1 MYMAQIGS
9 MSNPYL
15 YETVKM
21 MVGQSVAVQT
31 VKNVQQGMLTS
42 VLPDHIVVEVCHV
55 PFFIRME
62 EIVWVT
68 LLMKRK

>member
-1 MYMAQIGS
+1 MSQMGS
-9 MSNPYL
+9 VSNPYL
-15 YETVKM
+15 YETVRM
-21 MVGQSVAVQT
+21 LVGQPIVVQT

-42 VLPDHIVVEVCHV
+42 VLPDHIVVEVCQV

-68 LLMKRK
+68 LAVRRK

>member
-1 MYMAQIGS
+1 MSQMGS
-9 MSNPYL
+9 ISNPYL
-15 YETVKM
+15 YETVRM
-21 MVGQSVAVQT
+21 LVGQPIVVQT

-42 VLPDHIVVEVCHV
+42 VLPDHIVVEVCQV

-68 LLMKRK
+68 LAVRRK